1 MPDGISL
8 PYNGTGAAQVLLSH
22 FEPTLEQC
30 TPAISS
36 VNGCRTTGC
45 WTTDGTD
52 PTINWG
58 CKEIGIGHY
67 HQRPKNFKILFA
79 LRQLTKVF
87 RNPFRSNLGLP
98 FALYPS
104 VNGVTVRNI
113 G

>member
-36 VNGCRTTGC
+36 VNRCRTTGC

-58 CKEIGIGHY
+58 CKEIGIDIIINGPKTSKSFLHY
-67 HQRPKNFKILFA
+67 DNLLKCSGTPSEVTWGCRLLSIP
-79 LRQLTKVF
+79 
-87 RNPFRSNLGLP
+87 RSM
-98 FALYPS
+98 
-104 VNGVTVRNI
+104 V
-113 G
+113 